1 MGVCLQVL
9 PSPSADVQAGPLLP
23 RPLELAHPWRSASAP
38 CPQRQ
43 ALLMPPQL
51 SSCLLLRA
59 ELGES
64 LAEETSL
71 RLAVFICSKKGVLH
85 CEKGSLALE
94 VCAQRN
100 SGKA

>member
-9 PSPSADVQAGPLLP
+9 PSRSADVQAGSLLP
-23 RPLELAHPWRSASAP
+23 RPLELAHPWRSASAL
-38 CPQRQ
+38 CPQRR

-51 SSCLLLRA
+51 SSCLLLPA
-59 ELGES
+59 ELGARGES
-64 LAEETSL
+64 GP
-71 RLAVFICSKKGVLH
+71 AVFICSKKGVLH

-94 VCAQRN
+94 VCTQRN